1 MMLVGKLTTPQLSPR
16 CAACFP
22 AQLSSLATNVQQQRW
37 QARQRVARHRCMRM
51 SSTTGTESQNAASVQ
66 GAPVTSGEPDAYVAA
81 SLRLRGLIECLG
93 EGEDELMDGILA
105 EEPAASKLQV
115 QLAVAA
121 LITTVSV
128 FLATLAGQDP
138 WGGASFS
145 LDSLQAVGM
154 GLGLA
159 TPLVAL
165 RAWSWTPQAS
175 QQALSQLADARL
187 TQLEEVAP
195 WFANLKGWHVAMLMA
210 LEVVPATLLL
220 FPATQG
226 CLLGSLD
233 LYARLSSGY
242 QLGDDLPMLSN
253 QPLVQLGCL
262 SLTTG
267 IAALGKGLELTVTE
281 QEFNVVT
288 AAVENADRYYRVM
301 ATGVYRRAADAE
313 YAARAFRAVAQAWFE
328 MRAEACVAA
337 ASVCALDVM
346 ALGGMWYGT
355 HSLLA
360 PAAAALAINSVDY
373 FNFHAIIRQRE
384 MKAQAAAT
392 KKQPSGKGGGANGG
406 SSSSNS
412 SSNTARSPRE

>member
-1 MMLVGKLTTPQLSPR
+1 
-16 CAACFP
+16 
-22 AQLSSLATNVQQQRW
+22 
-37 QARQRVARHRCMRM
+37 
-51 SSTTGTESQNAASVQ
+51 
-66 GAPVTSGEPDAYVAA
+66 
-81 SLRLRGLIECLG
+81 
-93 EGEDELMDGILA
+93 EGEEELIDGILA
-105 EEPAASKLQV
+105 EEPAASKLQI

-121 LITTVSV
+121 LVTTVSV

-138 WGGASFS
+138 WGGTS
-145 LDSLQAVGM
+145 LSLGSLQSVGV

-159 TPLVAL
+159 APLVAL

-175 QQALSQLADARL
+175 QQTLSHLADARL

-195 WFANLKGWHVAMLMA
+195 WFTNLKGWDVAMLMA

-226 CLLGSLD
+226 CLLGALD

-242 QLGDDLPMLSN
+242 QLGDDLPVLSN

-262 SLTTG
+262 SLTTS

-337 ASVCALDVM
+337 AGVCALDVM

-373 FNFHAIIRQRE
+373 FNFHTIIKQRE
-384 MKAQAAAT
+384 MKAQAAIT
-392 KKQPSGKGGGANGG
+392 KKSQPSGG
-406 SSSSNS
+406 SSNNSS
-412 SSNTARSPRE
+412 SSNTARSSRK